1 MGYVNF
7 IFTPK
12 AMKYTTHVANLPT
25 SPYFTFTSST
35 RTSMSYP
42 LFAHRDALTCTRLIT
57 ALILA
62 PHSHAPL
69 APYPRQLARAAAP
82 ARPARAF
89 ARARAPHALTR
100 VACACYSRVLPART
114 ASTSVSDTRGIS
126 H

>member
-1 MGYVNF
+1 MGYVDF

-12 AMKYTTHVANLPT
+12 AMQYTTHVANLSM

-35 RTSMSYP
+35 RTSMSFP
-42 LFAHRDALTCTRLIT
+42 LVTHLDALTRTRLIN

-69 APYPRQLARAAAP
+69 TPYPRQFARATAP
-82 ARPARAF
+82 TRAGRAF

-100 VACACYSRVLPART
+100 VARACYSRVLPART
-114 ASTSVSDTRGIS
+114 TSTAVSDTRGIS